1 MVLSIKRFKCQK
13 LRSSWLEILKK
24 IKSRWYIGRV
34 VCESDWQSKC
44 LLVKAF
50 SRSLLKS
57 VQMKQ
62 QCRVNFSRRDWS
74 SSVSSF
80 CIIKFVGFFRL
91 ESQETTARTFRCIR
105 LASLP
110 GSRWEC
116 HTHLFPP
123 FFEPRSF
130 ISSRS
135 SVNFQTKQK
144 NVLGSWAALLRG
156 GALHAKKFSN
166 TIEYHSVIH
175 TASGCVV

>member
-1 MVLSIKRFKCQK
+1 M
-13 LRSSWLEILKK
+13 
-24 IKSRWYIGRV
+24 
-34 VCESDWQSKC
+34 VCESGWQSKC

-57 VQMKQ
+57 VQIKQ

-156 GALHAKKFSN
+156 VHYMRKSSRTQSSIIVWYTQRAAVWCNADPRGLYRVSIKSEPN
-166 TIEYHSVIH
+166 QLSTRI
-175 TASGCVV
+175 